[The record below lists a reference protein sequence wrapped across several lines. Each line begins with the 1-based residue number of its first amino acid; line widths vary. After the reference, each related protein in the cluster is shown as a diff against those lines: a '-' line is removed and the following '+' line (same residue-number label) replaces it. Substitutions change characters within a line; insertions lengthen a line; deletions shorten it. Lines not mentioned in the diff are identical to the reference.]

1 MQWKSSL
8 GLTWIKK
15 NLKGDI
21 REWKEEKMADEKCLY
36 KIHNRV
42 GKSRERKLGL
52 WASSRHIL
60 DILLSQGCFL
70 LFIVNFFAKEQL
82 TWTRAYW
89 ASKL

>member
-42 GKSRERKLGL
+42 GK
-52 WASSRHIL
+52 
-60 DILLSQGCFL
+60 
-70 LFIVNFFAKEQL
+70 NP
-82 TWTRAYW
+82 
-89 ASKL
+89 

>member
-21 REWKEEKMADEKCLY
+21 REWKEEKMADEKLLY

-42 GKSRERKLGL
+42 GKTRERKLGL
-52 WASSRHIL
+52 WQAAVIL
-60 DILLSQGCFL
+60 WTFCFPIL
-70 LFIVNFFAKEQL
+70 LFIVNFFAKERL
-82 TWTRAYW
+82 TWTPAYW